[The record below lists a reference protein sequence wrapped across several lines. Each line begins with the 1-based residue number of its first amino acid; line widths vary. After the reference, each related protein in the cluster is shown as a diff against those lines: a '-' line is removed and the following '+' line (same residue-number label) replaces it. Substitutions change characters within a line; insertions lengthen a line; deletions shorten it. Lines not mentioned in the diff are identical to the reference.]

1 MADQNPNQPK
11 IDVKNLKDQAA
22 LLSFVD
28 DLIEARKDPNITDKN
43 REQMRA
49 FLLQQVNEAIN
60 THLITLL
67 SEDEQKELDVLLDKD
82 VSNEELDRFFQQKIP
97 NLTVEI
103 ATALLNFRAA
113 YLFPVIQKDLEQ
125 QKNANQPSQQQNQ
138 SQSEETSLPP
148 APVPTAT
155 GVKVN

>member
-1 MADQNPNQPK
+1 MTDQNQKPNQPN
-11 IDVKNLKDQAA
+11 IRDLKDQAA

-28 DLIEARKDPNITDKN
+28 ELIRERKDPNINDKN

-67 SEDEQKELDVLLDKD
+67 SEEDQKELDILLDKN
-82 VSNEELDRFFQQKIP
+82 VSNQELDEFFKRKIP

-103 ATALLNFRAA
+103 ATALINFRAA
-113 YLFPVIQKDLEQ
+113 YLYPVVKKELENEKNSNQQDQLSNNCSQDL
-125 QKNANQPSQQQNQ
+125 P
-138 SQSEETSLPP
+138 PP
-148 APVPTAT
+148 APVSF
-155 GVKVN
+155 KK